1 MVSYEELIYCFT
13 DFYLKSAMECSICK
27 ENYTMADDTEFL
39 DDYMKFFG
47 SLLIAI
53 EKDDSLSIEDVK
65 ATLLNRKNRE
75 LVEFQSFLRHEVT
88 KQALEKVEKSLKHDL
103 TSSYDDGMYME
114 KINEIFHKVFD
125 EGCSSVKESPV
136 KLLRYV
142 RAKEEMM
149 QERN

>member
-13 DFYLKSAMECSICK
+13 DIYLKSAMECSICK

-75 LVEFQSFLRHEVT
+75 MVEFQSFLRHEVT

-125 EGCSSVKESPV
+125 EGCSPVKESPV

-142 RAKEEMM
+142 RTKEEMM